1 MNVTGLVL
9 MALLSCKSQPSDEP
23 APIPDF
29 RHDDFYAALQTY
41 TDDFTRIDGDWKEDW
56 GDASFYGLAFF
67 SHVGTE
73 TNNTEYLAIAS
84 ECHDRN
90 MSVLD
95 EQTLLTG
102 DVNEISMSLF
112 GLMEHMEATGDQAN
126 VDALDTY
133 VATLS
138 SLLELASFY
147 IPAEAIGSWAVD
159 AYGPNTINGLLGLIC
174 LQWADLNDDHAAL
187 NTAEKVVAQINEEA
201 WNGTHYDF
209 SDERP
214 GLYLYPNVALML
226 LNARLFQLTTNSEYR
241 TQAQAAYEGIQ
252 PLRVDSAEGLA
263 GPGRYRSP
271 YSAETMGAQT
281 DDYTTLSSQNYL
293 MMALMVLYEI
303 TGDGSYLTEVDQV
316 LDFVEDQ
323 LVGDWCRSEVHQGD
337 CCPEGQ
343 VCVEDEY
350 CFADACQ
357 TGVLH
362 HWMDNRAALATDNEF
377 ICTGCNLQTLYVMW
391 YRQQLKDLP
400 EN

>member
-1 MNVTGLVL
+1 MFATSLVL
-9 MALLSCKSQPSDEP
+9 TVLLSCKSQPVDEP

-29 RHDDFYAALQTY
+29 RHDALYAALQKY
-41 TDDFTRIDGDWKEDW
+41 ADDFTRIEGDWKEDW
-56 GDASFYGLAFF
+56 GDASFYGLGFF

-73 TNNTEYLAIAS
+73 TNNAEYLAVAD
-84 ECHDRN
+84 ECHERN
-90 MSVLD
+90 LSVIQ

-112 GLMEHMEATGDQAN
+112 GLMEFAKATGDQGDIN
-126 VDALDTY
+126 EIDTY
-133 VATLS
+133 VATLGS
-138 SLLELASFY
+138 MVKAAGY
-147 IPAEAIGSWAVD
+147 YVPAEAIGSWAVD
-159 AYGPNTINGLLGLIC
+159 EYGPNTINGLLGLIS
-174 LQWADLNDDHAAL
+174 LQWADLDDDEAAL
-187 NTAEKVVAQINEEA
+187 EVARQVAAKIDEVA
-201 WNGTHYDF
+201 WNGDYYAF

-214 GLYLYPNVALML
+214 GLYLYPNVALMV
-226 LNARLFQLTTNSEYR
+226 LNARLYQLTDDGSYR
-241 TQAQAAYEGIQ
+241 TRALAAHAGIQ
-252 PLRVDSAEGLA
+252 PLRVDADEGLA

-303 TGDGSYLTEVDQV
+303 TGDGSYLTEMDLV
-316 LDFVEDQ
+316 LDFIENQ
-323 LVGDWCRSEVHQGD
+323 LVGEWCRSEVHHGD

-350 CFADACQ
+350 CFADSCQ

-362 HWMDNRAALATDNEF
+362 HWIDDRVALATDDCF

-391 YRQQLKDLP
+391 YRQQLP
-400 EN
+400 GI